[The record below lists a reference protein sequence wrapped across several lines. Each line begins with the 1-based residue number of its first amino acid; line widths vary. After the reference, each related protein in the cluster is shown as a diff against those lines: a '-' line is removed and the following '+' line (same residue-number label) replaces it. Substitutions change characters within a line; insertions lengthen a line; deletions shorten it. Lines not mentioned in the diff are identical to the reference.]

1 MTTSTVFLCLLV
13 VMAST
18 AASAQTSGSA
28 SGTLTINGKAIK
40 LNHAHAQDA
49 KDPFKGTPLIRVV
62 LSDVPISDET
72 MEDETGVADLVQAG
86 KLNAM
91 EFSMTPDGKPG
102 GGNLVSGLK
111 SVAFTAASFHFE
123 KQVFDG
129 KTAAGKVTTEPP
141 TKFEELKYTC
151 TATFSA
157 PVQHAAKP
165 TAEGAAAAASA
176 PGKVVIEFMRAAHAG
191 DAAALKKVSGPVY
204 QPQLEGPDAK
214 AYVKSLADWLKPGLT
229 VVRVYEWPTFARVD
243 LAMKDGSGVT
253 PFTLA
258 KINGEW
264 KAK

>member
-1 MTTSTVFLCLLV
+1 MTTSTLFSCLLL
-13 VMAST
+13 VMVSM

-62 LSDVPISDET
+62 LSDVPVSDET
-72 MEDETGVADLVQAG
+72 MEDETGVADLIQAG
-86 KLNAM
+86 KLNAI
-91 EFSMTPDGKPG
+91 EFSMAPDGTPV
-102 GGNLVSGLK
+102 GGNLVSGMQ
-111 SVAFTAASFHFE
+111 SGAFTSFHFE
-123 KQVFDG
+123 KKVFDG

-141 TKFEELKYTC
+141 KFEELKYTC

-204 QPQLEGPDAK
+204 LPQLEGPDAK
-214 AYVKSLADWLKPGLT
+214 AYVKSLANWLKPGLS
-229 VVRVYEWPTFARVD
+229 VVRVYEWTTFARVD
-243 LAMKDGSGVT
+243 LAMKDGSELT
-253 PFTLA
+253 PFTLT

>member
-1 MTTSTVFLCLLV
+1 MSTVFLCLLV

-28 SGTLTINGKAIK
+28 SGTLTINGKVIK
-40 LNHAHAQDA
+40 LSHAHAQDI
-49 KDPFKGTPLIRVV
+49 KSPWGKGRLIRVV

-72 MEDETGVADLVQAG
+72 MEDDNGVVELIQAG

-91 EFSMTPDGKPG
+91 EFSFTPEGKPA
-102 GGNLVSGLK
+102 GGNLVHGTK
-111 SVAFTAASFHFE
+111 SVAFTEASFHIE
-123 KQVFDG
+123 KPVFDG
-129 KTAAGKVTTEPP
+129 KTAAGKVWTEPP
-141 TKFEELKYTC
+141 TKFEEMKYEC
-151 TATFSA
+151 TATFKA
-157 PVQHAAKP
+157 PVQPEAKP
-165 TAEGAAAAASA
+165 TAQGAAAAASG
-176 PGKVVIEFMRAAHAG
+176 PGKVTIEFMRAAHAG
-191 DAAALKKVSGPVY
+191 DAAALKKISGPVY
-204 QPQLEGPDAK
+204 QPQLEGPGAK

-229 VVRVYEWPTFARVD
+229 VVRVYEWSTFARVD